1 MERISC
7 FFTSLPSAAPGEEI
21 IGRQRGVLGQERVAV
36 AGGAAGSCDGRGEA
50 WNNSGAVPT
59 QIKSQAKLS
68 GE

>member
-7 FFTSLPSAAPGEEI
+7 FFTSLPSAVQGEI
-21 IGRQRGVLGQERVAV
+21 IGRQRGVLGQARVAV
-36 AGGAAGSCDGRGEA
+36 AGGAAGSYDGHGEV
-50 WNNSGAVPT
+50 WNHLGALPT

>member
-7 FFTSLPSAAPGEEI
+7 FFTSLPSAVLGEEI

-36 AGGAAGSCDGRGEA
+36 AGGAAGSYDGHGEA
-50 WNNSGAVPT
+50 WNHSGAVPT

>member
-1 MERISC
+1 M
-7 FFTSLPSAAPGEEI
+7 FLHKPSFCWAGRRDNREI

-36 AGGAAGSCDGRGEA
+36 AGGLAGSCDGRGEG

-59 QIKSQAKLS
+59 QIKSRAKLS